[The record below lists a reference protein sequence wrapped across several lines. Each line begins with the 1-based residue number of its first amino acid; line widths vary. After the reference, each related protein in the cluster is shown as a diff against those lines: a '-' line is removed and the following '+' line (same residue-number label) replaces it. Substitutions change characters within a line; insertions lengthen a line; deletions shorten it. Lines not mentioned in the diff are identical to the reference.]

1 MNVALAPPFIMKKFN
16 VKGRVIT
23 FGGHLREGVQ
33 FFCRK
38 LGKDIK
44 DSPRIKKKKKK
55 LHQLPPPPL
64 INDSSLSK
72 TIIYSFIISFTQP
85 WLSRNIGVVIAWHFR
100 YCRRSRLNKQI
111 IEKEVTSGT
120 VNVLSLVPLHDQLK
134 DLLVWSP
141 VQTLLFRTCP
151 SPPQPRAS
159 LLPRGDSAIP
169 WSGLH
174 NGPGVSKHWR
184 KFTWRAMN
192 FWCNF
197 VSVDFLRWM
206 HYKR

>member
-55 LHQLPPPPL
+55 NCTSFPPPPL

-111 IEKEVTSGT
+111 IEKEVTSWNCKHFEPRSSSWSVERPFGLKSSPNST
-120 VNVLSLVPLHDQLK
+120 LQDLSIS
-134 DLLVWSP
+134 SP
-141 VQTLLFRTCP
+141 APRLP
-151 SPPQPRAS
+151 PPQGWLSNPVIRVAQ
-159 LLPRGDSAIP
+159 
-169 WSGLH
+169 WSWSFETLAEVH
-174 NGPGVSKHWR
+174 LES
-184 KFTWRAMN
+184 
-192 FWCNF
+192 
-197 VSVDFLRWM
+197 DEFLV
-206 HYKR
+206 